1 MPCRG
6 TSGRTSTT
14 TRGASPFDECA
25 PRSVVDEGRGIG
37 RSRAVRGS
45 RGILRRIRRS
55 CRRID
60 LAMATDGRRVAARM
74 FTRSLRGARYRLAN
88 SPNDGNGVLDV
99 AFFLVFWPSPEQHL
113 LMTVCPYELGIP
125 AKIVT
130 NTRTESAFPRTSHA
144 PLTLASSTMSAF
156 VQSAFTTGG
165 STFVRARAQTRR
177 APTAR
182 VRPRISVANAHSNSR
197 SDNTNRP
204 YLLSSLQA
212 SGRVSLRVQAIAEG
226 RQSLFVTVNVKPGK
240 MEEYESLIKSH
251 SESTKP
257 HRSIHLPPDAH
268 LPNRSHE
275 LLHERQVHVL

>member
-1 MPCRG
+1 M
-6 TSGRTSTT
+6 
-14 TRGASPFDECA
+14 
-25 PRSVVDEGRGIG
+25 
-37 RSRAVRGS
+37 SRH
-45 RGILRRIRRS
+45 
-55 CRRID
+55 
-60 LAMATDGRRVAARM
+60 T
-74 FTRSLRGARYRLAN
+74 
-88 SPNDGNGVLDV
+88 
-99 AFFLVFWPSPEQHL
+99 LVFWPSPVQA
-113 LMTVCPYELGIP
+113 P
-125 AKIVT
+125 ADDCLPIRAGDPRQNRDKYS
-130 NTRTESAFPRTSHA
+130 TESAFPRTSHA
-144 PLTLASSTMSAF
+144 PLTLQSSTMSAF

>member
-1 MPCRG
+1 MNARLEASWTRDGGSEDPARFAG
-6 TSGRTSTT
+6 PGGSFDGFGDRAGVSTSRWPRTG
-14 TRGASPFDECA
+14 GASRPACS
-25 PRSVVDEGRGIG
+25 P
-37 RSRAVRGS
+37 
-45 RGILRRIRRS
+45 
-55 CRRID
+55 
-60 LAMATDGRRVAARM
+60 
-74 FTRSLRGARYRLAN
+74 RSLRGARYRLAN

>member
-1 MPCRG
+1 M
-6 TSGRTSTT
+6 
-14 TRGASPFDECA
+14 
-25 PRSVVDEGRGIG
+25 
-37 RSRAVRGS
+37 
-45 RGILRRIRRS
+45 
-55 CRRID
+55 
-60 LAMATDGRRVAARM
+60 
-74 FTRSLRGARYRLAN
+74 
-88 SPNDGNGVLDV
+88 DV
-99 AFFLVFWPSPEQHL
+99 AFFLVFWLSPVQHL

-144 PLTLASSTMSAF
+144 PLTLQSSTMSAF
-156 VQSAFTTGG
+156 VRSAFTTGG

-177 APTAR
+177 APTAK

-257 HRSIHLPPDAH
+257 HRSIHLTPDAH
-268 LPNRSHE
+268 LPETEVTNCYMNDRCMYFDFGINQDGSDPNSVYLYEVYEDEAALEEHRE
-275 LLHERQVHVL
+275 SAHLKEYLAAAEIITSGHDVRNINLAPYGSVNCNYAGQCEIGEAAWD

>member
-1 MPCRG
+1 MNARLEASWTRDGGSEDPARFAGPGGSCDGFGDRAG
-6 TSGRTSTT
+6 VSTSRWPRTG
-14 TRGASPFDECA
+14 GASRPACSPA
-25 PRSVVDEGRGIG
+25 PSAGRDTDW
-37 RSRAVRGS
+37 RSRQTTGMEFWMS
-45 RGILRRIRRS
+45 RH
-55 CRRID
+55 
-60 LAMATDGRRVAARM
+60 T
-74 FTRSLRGARYRLAN
+74 
-88 SPNDGNGVLDV
+88 
-99 AFFLVFWPSPEQHL
+99 LVFWPSPVQA
-113 LMTVCPYELGIP
+113 P
-125 AKIVT
+125 ADDCLPIRAGDPRQNRDKYS
-130 NTRTESAFPRTSHA
+130 TESAFPRTSHA
-144 PLTLASSTMSAF
+144 PLTLQSSTMSAF

-268 LPNRSHE
+268 LPGNRSHE

>member
-1 MPCRG
+1 MNARLEASWTRDGGSEDPARFAGPGGSCDGFGDRAG
-6 TSGRTSTT
+6 VSTSRWPRTG
-14 TRGASPFDECA
+14 GASRPACSPA
-25 PRSVVDEGRGIG
+25 SSAGR
-37 RSRAVRGS
+37 
-45 RGILRRIRRS
+45 
-55 CRRID
+55 D
-60 LAMATDGRRVAARM
+60 TDWR
-74 FTRSLRGARYRLAN
+74 TRQTTGKWTF
-88 SPNDGNGVLDV
+88 GCTHT
-99 AFFLVFWPSPEQHL
+99 FVFWLSPEQHL

-144 PLTLASSTMSAF
+144 PLTLQSSTMSAF

-177 APTAR
+177 APTAK

-226 RQSLFVTVNVKPGK
+226 RQSLFVTVTVKPGK

-268 LPNRSHE
+268 LPGNRSHE

>member
-1 MPCRG
+1 MRASKRRGRG
-6 TSGRTSTT
+6 TGDRKI
-14 TRGASPFDECA
+14 P
-25 PRSVVDEGRGIG
+25 
-37 RSRAVRGS
+37 RGS
-45 RGILRRIRRS
+45 RVPGDPS
-55 CRRID
+55 
-60 LAMATDGRRVAARM
+60 TDSAIVQAYRPRDDHGRAAR
-74 FTRSLRGARYRLAN
+74 RGPHVHPLPPRGAIPTGELAKRREW
-88 SPNDGNGVLDV
+88 SFGSHT
-99 AFFLVFWPSPEQHL
+99 LVFWLSPVQHL

-144 PLTLASSTMSAF
+144 PLTLQSSTMSAF

>member
-1 MPCRG
+1 MNARLEASWTRDGGSEDPARFAGPGGSCDGFGDRAG
-6 TSGRTSTT
+6 VSTSRWPRTG
-14 TRGASPFDECA
+14 GASRPACSPA
-25 PRSVVDEGRGIG
+25 SSAGR
-37 RSRAVRGS
+37 
-45 RGILRRIRRS
+45 
-55 CRRID
+55 D
-60 LAMATDGRRVAARM
+60 TDWR
-74 FTRSLRGARYRLAN
+74 TRQTTGKWTF
-88 SPNDGNGVLDV
+88 GCTHT
-99 AFFLVFWPSPEQHL
+99 FVFWLSPEQHL

-144 PLTLASSTMSAF
+144 PLTLQSSTMSAF

-226 RQSLFVTVNVKPGK
+226 RQSLFVTVTVKPGK

-268 LPNRSHE
+268 LPGNRSHE